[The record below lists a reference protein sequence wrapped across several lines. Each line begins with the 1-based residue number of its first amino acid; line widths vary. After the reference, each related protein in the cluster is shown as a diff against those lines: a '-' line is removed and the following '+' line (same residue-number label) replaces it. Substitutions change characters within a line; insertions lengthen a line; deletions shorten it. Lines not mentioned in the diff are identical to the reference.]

1 MTVDQSGPAPGEKG
15 PSHVAPPVKDF
26 LDRLRFPAD
35 PWRLCETSF
44 SSSDLGRTETIFA
57 LGNGYLGLRANVEE
71 GRDTH
76 SHGTFI
82 NGFHET
88 WPIQHAE
95 EAFGFARVGQTIV
108 NVPDAKVIRLYVDD
122 EPLLLP
128 VADLLD
134 YNRTLDFREGVLS
147 RDILWRTPAGKRV
160 QIRSKRM
167 VSFTQRHL
175 AVLTFEVTLLD
186 VAAPVAI
193 SSQILNRQDGE
204 DEYHV
209 TTAAMGEG
217 VDPRKAERFQRRV
230 LVPQL
235 HGQRDGRIT
244 LGYQCANS
252 KMTLGVAVD
261 HTMETSNHF
270 THRVQVGEDMAKM
283 SYRIDAQPGH
293 PITLTK
299 VVAYHTSRGVPS
311 RELIDR
317 CDRTLDRVEED
328 GIDHQFAEQRAWLD
342 AFWERSDVE
351 VAGQPEVEQALR
363 WNLFQIAQASA
374 RAEGNG
380 IPAKGVTGSG
390 YGGHYFWDTEIYVL
404 PFLTYTTPQASRA
417 ALRFRYNLLTA
428 ARKRAVQ
435 LTQRGVL
442 FPWRTINGEEASAY
456 YAAGT
461 AQYHI
466 DADISYALSQYV
478 GATGDDD
485 FLKREGIDILVE
497 TARMWADLGFW
508 REDGDGGMFHIH
520 GVTGPD
526 EYTTVVNDNLFT
538 NVMARFN
545 LRRAARAV
553 KDLEKADDLAY
564 QAVVRRLDLV
574 PGEVQEWEKAAS
586 GMAIPFDAHL
596 GIHPQDLHFLEREVW
611 DLEDTP
617 MSKRPLLL
625 NYHPLVIYRF
635 QVLKQ
640 ADVVLALFLQG
651 EHFTAEEKL
660 ADFSYYD
667 PITTGD
673 STLSAVV
680 QSIIAAEVGYHD
692 LALRYFLSALFV
704 DLADRHSN
712 TADGVHVASTGGVWS
727 ALVCGFGGFRDQG
740 GVFSIDP
747 RLPEAWESLVYRV
760 TIKGT
765 RVRVTVTPKQVELVV
780 EDGKEASFTV
790 RGEAVTVTVADA
802 VTVALRN
809 QGPRVI
815 GEPKPPAGT
824 MRADGTVISAIVP
837 SAGDPNEPG

>member
-1 MTVDQSGPAPGEKG
+1 MSG
-15 PSHVAPPVKDF
+15 PSHIAPPVKDY
-26 LDRLRFPAD
+26 LDRFRFPAD
-35 PWRLCETSF
+35 EWRF
-44 SSSDLGRTETIFA
+44 SEVQFGASDLGKTETLFA
-57 LGNGYLGLRANVEE
+57 LGNGYLGMRGNVEE
-71 GRDTH
+71 GRETH
-76 SHGTFI
+76 SHGTFV

-108 NVPDAKVIRLYVDD
+108 NVPDAKVVRLYVDD

-134 YNRTLDFREGVLS
+134 YDRTIDFRTGVLS
-147 RDILWRTPAGKRV
+147 RDILWRTPGGKRV
-160 QIRSKRM
+160 RIRSRRM

-175 AVLTFEVTLLD
+175 AVLTFEVTMLD
-186 VAAPVAI
+186 DHAPVAI

-209 TTAAMGEG
+209 TSAAMGEG
-217 VDPRKAERFQRRV
+217 TDPRQAERFRRRV
-230 LVPQL
+230 LIPKAHWGDEEQ
-235 HGQRDGRIT
+235 GRVV
-244 LGYQCANS
+244 LGYQCAES
-252 KMTLGVAVD
+252 KMTLAVAAD
-261 HTMETSNHF
+261 HHMETANQF
-270 THRVQVGEDMAKM
+270 TQHVTVEEDVAKM
-283 SYRIDAQPGH
+283 TYRIDAQPGH
-293 PITLTK
+293 PISLTK
-299 VVAYHTSRGVPS
+299 VVAYHTSRGVPA

-317 CDRTLDRVEED
+317 CRRTLDRADEE
-328 GIDHQFAEQRAWLD
+328 GVDHQFAEQEEWLTR
-342 AFWERSDVE
+342 FWERSDVE
-351 VAGQPEVEQALR
+351 VPGQPEIQQAVR

-466 DADISYALSQYV
+466 DADVSYALSQYV
-478 GATGDDD
+478 AATGDDD

-508 REDGDGGMFHIH
+508 RSDEDGTFHIH

-526 EYTTVVNDNLFT
+526 EYTTVVSDNLFT

-545 LRRAARAV
+545 LSRAARAV
-553 KDLEKADDLAY
+553 KDLKKSDKIAY
-564 QAVVRRLDLV
+564 EQLSRRLNLDENEL
-574 PGEVQEWEKAAS
+574 EEWGKAAA
-586 GMAIPFDAHL
+586 GMAIPFESHL

-611 DLEDTP
+611 DLGNTP
-617 MSKRPLLL
+617 MDKRPLLL
-625 NYHPLVIYRF
+625 HFHPLVIYRF

-660 ADFSYYD
+660 ADFEYYD

-692 LALRYFLSALFV
+692 LAIRYFLAALFV

-712 TADGVHVASTGGVWS
+712 TSDGVHVASVGGVWS

-747 RLPEAWESLVYRV
+747 RLPEGWDSLTYRI
-760 TIKGT
+760 TLKRT
-765 RVRVTVTPKQVELVV
+765 RVRVTVTQNAVELVV
-780 EDGKEASFTV
+780 EDGRQASFVV
-790 RGEAVTVTVADA
+790 RGEDVKVTLAGP
-802 VTVALRN
+802 VTVALKD
-809 QGPRVI
+809 QGPRLE
-815 GEPKPPAGT
+815 GEPKPPSGT
-824 MRADGTVISAIVP
+824 KRADGTIISVIVP
-837 SAGDPNEPG
+837 SAD